1 VRGGHSFEEGWPGIG
16 VAAAGLIAGVVVGIT
31 TYQDSRQEINAFA
44 RVPVPGAMAMQVN
57 EPGQQV
63 VYYEGN
69 RSVDIGDLV
78 VSITDPVGAA
88 VVIAPYE
95 GELIYE
101 TPDLTLGRAIASF
114 DAIQLGEYDV
124 EVSGLDTGQVT
135 VGESFARIALP
146 GILAALA
153 IAGLSLVAG
162 SALWLVSIL
171 RR

>member
-1 VRGGHSFEEGWPGIG
+1 
-16 VAAAGLIAGVVVGIT
+16 VVVGIT

-63 VYYEGN
+63 VYSEGN